1 MPGKVLRGRR
11 GAGSRRLRA
20 VLAERSLHI
29 LSVSPGVTTHGAT
42 PAGAAIGWSVPAA
55 TLPPADLSTGARWN
69 GRIWPQI
76 VPHRSSVYSFAMQVQ
91 IRHPPP
97 RSGAK
102 AGSGGPHQ
110 TLGSLQSWLPLTPL
124 LGFGVAPRCQAAAE
138 PFRGT
143 WRRGETIQQ
152 LGVP

>member
-55 TLPPADLSTGARWN
+55 TLPPADLSTGASWN

-76 VPHRSSVYSFAMQVQ
+76 VPHRSSVYSFAMQV
-91 IRHPPP
+91 RH
-97 RSGAK
+97 RSRRVGAGQ
-102 AGSGGPHQ
+102 APTTVLGCQSGVRRSPSNPGLSPELAASHSP
-110 TLGSLQSWLPLTPL
+110 LGLWCCPT
-124 LGFGVAPRCQAAAE
+124 APSSC
-138 PFRGT
+138 
-143 WRRGETIQQ
+143 
-152 LGVP
+152 